1 SSSAHRL
8 LFSSSMAVTLEVT
21 PTRKRRPLV
30 VGHLDSPNIS
40 DTKLFR
46 SLFFASQE
54 LSHMQP
60 LRFILRRNSQSII
73 RKVKV
78 LAAVFDELLRS
89 HMVYSQS
96 AQLCFEEMNIVMQRM
111 KTLIEDCTRS
121 SKLWLLLQIE
131 NVSFSFHE
139 LVTDLSTVLDI
150 LPVNDFNLSEDAED
164 LIVLLKK
171 QCSDSIQF
179 VDPRDD
185 DLRRKVTDTIDGI
198 KHQIVPDQSKLIGIF
213 TDLGLLDSA
222 SLIEEIQRLE
232 DETHDQIDERSR
244 IAAASL
250 IGLVRYANCV
260 LYGPSTPSPHP
271 DFRRHK
277 SLSEANIPADF
288 RCPITLEL
296 MRDPVVVS
304 TGQTYDRESIDLWIK
319 SGHNTCPKTGQVL
332 KHTNLIP
339 NSALKNL
346 IVMWCRDQKIPFEIY
361 GDGGVGSS
369 TPCTEAVEF
378 TRMMVSFLIDK
389 LISVAEPN
397 AVVFELRAL
406 AKSDSVARACIA
418 EAGAIPKLVRYLG
431 SDSPSLQINAVTAI
445 LNLSILEQ
453 NKTRIME
460 TDGALNGVIEVLRS
474 GATWEAK
481 ANAAATLFS
490 LASIST
496 YKRRLGRKVRV
507 VSGLVD
513 LAKQGPTSSKR
524 DAFVAILN
532 LAAERE
538 NVGRFVE
545 AGVVQAAGDAFREL
559 PEEAV
564 SVVEAI
570 VRKGGLMAVS
580 AAFGL
585 IRQLGEMMREG
596 GDTTKESAAAT
607 LVTMCRK
614 GGSELVAE
622 MATIPGIERVIWE
635 MIGTGTARGGRKAAS
650 LMRYLRRWAAG
661 DTHETAATETQSI
674 VVPTPSRIFNPVL

>member
-1 SSSAHRL
+1 
-8 LFSSSMAVTLEVT
+8 MAVTLDVF
-21 PTRKRRPLV
+21 PARKRRPLV
-30 VGHLDSPNIS
+30 AGSYDSPKLS
-40 DTKLFR
+40 DAKLTR
-46 SLFFASQE
+46 SLFLASQE
-54 LSHMQP
+54 ISSMQP
-60 LRFILRRNSQSII
+60 LRFILRRNSLSII
-73 RKVKV
+73 RKVKI
-78 LAAVFDELLRS
+78 LSAVFDELLRS
-89 HMVYSQS
+89 QMVYSQS
-96 AQLCFEEMNIVMQRM
+96 AHLCFEEMHLVMQRM
-111 KTLIEDCTRS
+111 KTLIDDCSRS

-131 NVSFSFHE
+131 IVAFSFHE
-139 LVTDLSTVLDI
+139 LITDLSTVLDI
-150 LPVNDFNLSEDAED
+150 FPVKDFSLSDDVDD
-164 LIVLLKK
+164 LIVLLRK

-185 DLRRKVTDTIDGI
+185 ALRRKVTDIIDGI
-198 KHQIVPDQSKLIGIF
+198 KHQISPDQSRLIEILD
-213 TDLGLLDSA
+213 DLGFPDSA
-222 SLIEEIQRLE
+222 SLTEEIQRLE
-232 DETHDQIDERSR
+232 DEFQDQIDERSKS
-244 IAAASL
+244 AAASL
-250 IGLVRYANCV
+250 IGLVRYTKCV
-260 LYGPSTPSPHP
+260 LYGPTPPP
-271 DFRRHK
+271 DFRRYT

-304 TGQTYDRESIDLWIK
+304 TGQTYDRESIDLWIQ
-319 SGHNTCPKTGQVL
+319 SGHNTCPKTGQIL

-339 NSALKNL
+339 NRALKNL
-346 IVMWCRDQKIPFEIY
+346 IVMWCRDQKIPFELY
-361 GDGGVGSS
+361 GEGGSGEPA
-369 TPCTEAVEF
+369 PCKEAEEF

-389 LISVAEPN
+389 LSARSAVAESSN
-397 AVVFELRAL
+397 GVVSELRAL

-418 EAGAIPKLVRYLG
+418 EAGAIPKLVRYL
-431 SDSPSLQINAVTAI
+431 SSESPSLQINAVTTI

-460 TDGALNGVIEVLRS
+460 TDGALNGVIEVLRL

-490 LASIST
+490 LAGVSA
-496 YKRRLGRKVRV
+496 YKRRLGRKARV
-507 VSGLVD
+507 VNGLID

-524 DAFVAILN
+524 DALVAILN

-564 SVVEAI
+564 AVVEAV
-570 VRKGGLMAVS
+570 VRRGGLMAVS

-585 IRQLGEMMREG
+585 IRLLGEVMREG
-596 GDTTKESAAAT
+596 ADTTRESAAAT

-622 MATIPGIERVIWE
+622 MAAIPGIERVIWE

-661 DTHETAATETQSI
+661 VDHTGDNHETVPETQSI
-674 VVPTPSRIFNPVL
+674 VVPTPSRIFNPVS